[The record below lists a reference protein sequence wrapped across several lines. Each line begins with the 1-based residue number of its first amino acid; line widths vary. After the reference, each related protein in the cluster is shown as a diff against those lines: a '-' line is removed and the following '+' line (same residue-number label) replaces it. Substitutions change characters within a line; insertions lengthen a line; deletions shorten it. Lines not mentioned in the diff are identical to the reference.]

1 MVVNIYDGSDDMIIG
16 ITVICCM
23 LLFCLLVG
31 TVYFSKSKIKSTENK
46 LYSRLVIITMIGLV
60 TELLCFYFVAHKDVS
75 NTYKILNEIVNK
87 GFLVYLLLWE
97 FLFTEYMFFISF
109 ESRLKFNKKLKNNKG
124 KIIGVLTVM
133 YLIMSIIIINL
144 PIYYFNDENY
154 IYSYGPA
161 TNVLLLMGGIFIIV
175 DIFSVLSNIKNIKD
189 KKYYPLFM
197 LIIMMVFVF
206 IIRQVN
212 PGITIINSA
221 FAFVTVLMY
230 FTIENPDL
238 KMVNELLRNKELVE
252 KQMEDKSRFLFEVT
266 EDIKEPAKNIL
277 MLSDNFYKLNEKD
290 QKDAIKI
297 IRNRANGVLFKINNV
312 LDISSM
318 DASKIKI
325 FNNEYN
331 VYTLFEVVEGIAK
344 TLNKNENV
352 SLKFDINSNIPAILY
367 GDDVRLKQILI
378 SVLTNSI
385 NNTKTGFINV
395 SLSAIVK
402 YDVARLIINI
412 EDTGCGMSI
421 DKINTILDDNRE
433 LSNEEVVKL
442 DKLDMDLVATIKSI
456 KLLGGSFNIK
466 SEENKGSTFTI
477 IIDQK
482 CDIKEKT
489 DVMKDI
495 EKYSSDVFGRKR
507 VLIVDDDK
515 EELFEISDTLSKYNV
530 DINTTM
536 SGKDCIYKIKS
547 GEIYNLIIIDDE
559 LKNESALGTLQEL
572 KKNKKFNSKVIV
584 MLGIGKKH
592 LRNYYIEDG
601 FTDVIIKENLTDEL
615 IEKIES
621 NL

>member
-1 MVVNIYDGSDDMIIG
+1 MNLILPIYSIFLLIILNFAFFTKKRLKSDETKTYSILVILSTFNIIFNTIG
-16 ITVICCM
+16 ISLGYFDGVSDFLYALNHFDLPLYFWWSSMMYIY
-23 LLFCLLVG
+23 LLY
-31 TVYFSKSKIKSTENK
+31 VYMNTNQKRKSYFKIKK
-46 LYSRLVIITMIGLV
+46 VIITINVLITIITIFLPFEVVITKKAGYAIG
-60 TELLCFYFVAHKDVS
+60 TC
-75 NTYKILNEIVNK
+75 VN
-87 GFLVYLLLWE
+87 LVYLVSGIYLILSFVTSILLI
-97 FLFTEYMFFISF
+97 T
-109 ESRLKFNKKLKNNKG
+109 KKQFK
-124 KIIGVLTVM
+124 KIIPLFS
-133 YLIMSIIIINL
+133 LIILGLIAAVIQKSIPSLIII
-144 PIYYFNDENY
+144 P
-154 IYSYGPA
+154 SVA
-161 TNVLLLMGGIFIIV
+161 VLVEFI
-175 DIFSVLSNIKNIKD
+175 
-189 KKYYPLFM
+189 
-197 LIIMMVFVF
+197 
-206 IIRQVN
+206 
-212 PGITIINSA
+212 
-221 FAFVTVLMY
+221 MY

-266 EDIKEPAKNIL
+266 EDIKVPAKNIL
-277 MLSDNFYKLNEKD
+277 MLSDNFYNFYEKD

-297 IRNRANGVLFKINNV
+297 IRSNANSVLFKINNV

-331 VYTLFEVVEGIAK
+331 VYTLFETIESIAK

-352 SLKFDINSNIPAILY
+352 TLKFDINSNIPDMLY

-395 SLSAIVK
+395 SLSSIVR

-412 EDTGCGMSI
+412 EDSGCGMSI
-421 DKINTILDDNRE
+421 DKVNKILDDNRE
-433 LSNEEVVKL
+433 LSNEEVAKL

-456 KLLGGSFNIK
+456 KLLGGNFNIR

-477 IIDQK
+477 VIDQK

-489 DVMKDI
+489 DIMKDI

-515 EELFEISDTLSKYNV
+515 EELFKISDILSKYNV

-536 SGKDCIYKIKS
+536 SGEDCIYKIKS

-584 MLGIGKKH
+584 MLGDGKKH
-592 LRNYYIEDG
+592 LKSHYIEDG

-615 IEKIES
+615 KEKMEL

>member
-1 MVVNIYDGSDDMIIG
+1 MNLILPIYSIFLLIILNFAFFTKKRLKSDETKTYSILVILSTFNIIFNTIG
-16 ITVICCM
+16 ISLGYFDGVSDFLYALNHFDLPLYFWWSSMMYIY
-23 LLFCLLVG
+23 LLY
-31 TVYFSKSKIKSTENK
+31 VYMNTNQKRKLYFKIKK
-46 LYSRLVIITMIGLV
+46 VIITINVLITIITIFLPFEVVITKKAGYAIG
-60 TELLCFYFVAHKDVS
+60 TC
-75 NTYKILNEIVNK
+75 VN
-87 GFLVYLLLWE
+87 LVYLVSGIYLILSFITSILLI
-97 FLFTEYMFFISF
+97 T
-109 ESRLKFNKKLKNNKG
+109 KKQFK
-124 KIIGVLTVM
+124 KIIPLFS
-133 YLIMSIIIINL
+133 LIILGMIAAVIQKSIPSLIII
-144 PIYYFNDENY
+144 P
-154 IYSYGPA
+154 SVA
-161 TNVLLLMGGIFIIV
+161 VLVEFI
-175 DIFSVLSNIKNIKD
+175 
-189 KKYYPLFM
+189 
-197 LIIMMVFVF
+197 
-206 IIRQVN
+206 
-212 PGITIINSA
+212 
-221 FAFVTVLMY
+221 MY

-266 EDIKEPAKNIL
+266 EDIKGPAKNIL
-277 MLSDNFYKLNEKD
+277 MLSDTFYKLNEKD

-297 IRNRANGVLFKINNV
+297 IRSNANGVLFKINNV
-312 LDISSM
+312 LNISSM

-331 VYTLFEVVEGIAK
+331 IYNLFEVVEGIAK
-344 TLNKNENV
+344 NLNKNENV
-352 SLKFDINSNIPAILY
+352 ALKFGINSNIPTILY
-367 GDDVRLKQILI
+367 GDDVRLKQILV

-433 LSNEEVVKL
+433 LSMKEVVKL

-477 IIDQK
+477 VIDQK

-489 DVMKDI
+489 DIMKDI

-515 EELFEISDTLSKYNV
+515 EELFKISDILSKYNV

-536 SGKDCIYKIKS
+536 SGEDCIYKIKS

-584 MLGIGKKH
+584 MLGDEKKYLKGH
-592 LRNYYIEDG
+592 YIEDG
-601 FTDVIIKENLTDEL
+601 FTDVIIKENIKDEL
-615 IEKIES
+615 KEKIES

>member
-1 MVVNIYDGSDDMIIG
+1 MNLILPIYSIFLLIILNFAFFTKKRLKSDETKTYSVLVILSTFNIIFNTIG
-16 ITVICCM
+16 ISLGYFDGVSDFLYVLNHFDLPIYFWWSSM
-23 LLFCLLVG
+23 MYIYLLY
-31 TVYFSKSKIKSTENK
+31 VYMNTNQMRKLYFKIKK
-46 LYSRLVIITMIGLV
+46 VIITINVLITIITIFLPFEVVITKKAGYAIG
-60 TELLCFYFVAHKDVS
+60 TC
-75 NTYKILNEIVNK
+75 VN
-87 GFLVYLLLWE
+87 LVYLVSGIYLILSFITSILLI
-97 FLFTEYMFFISF
+97 T
-109 ESRLKFNKKLKNNKG
+109 KKQFK
-124 KIIGVLTVM
+124 KIIPLFS
-133 YLIMSIIIINL
+133 LIILGMIAAVIQKSIPSLIII
-144 PIYYFNDENY
+144 P
-154 IYSYGPA
+154 SVA
-161 TNVLLLMGGIFIIV
+161 VLVEFI
-175 DIFSVLSNIKNIKD
+175 
-189 KKYYPLFM
+189 
-197 LIIMMVFVF
+197 
-206 IIRQVN
+206 
-212 PGITIINSA
+212 
-221 FAFVTVLMY
+221 MY

-266 EDIKEPAKNIL
+266 EDIKGPAKNIL
-277 MLSDNFYKLNEKD
+277 MLSDTFYKLNEKD

-297 IRNRANGVLFKINNV
+297 IRSNANGVLFKINNV
-312 LDISSM
+312 LNISSM
-318 DASKIKI
+318 DASKIKV

-331 VYTLFEVVEGIAK
+331 IYNLFEVVEVISK
-344 TLNKNENV
+344 NLNKNENV
-352 SLKFDINSNIPAILY
+352 ALKFDINSNIPTILY
-367 GDDVRLKQILI
+367 GDDVRLKQILV

-395 SLSAIVK
+395 SLSAIVR

-433 LSNEEVVKL
+433 LSMKEVVKL

-507 VLIVDDDK
+507 VLVVDDDK

-559 LKNESALGTLQEL
+559 LKNESALGTLEEL
-572 KKNKKFNSKVIV
+572 RKNKKFNSKVIV
-584 MLGIGKKH
+584 MLGNGKKH
-592 LRNYYIEDG
+592 LRNHYIEDG

-615 IEKIES
+615 KEKIES

>member
-1 MVVNIYDGSDDMIIG
+1 MNLILPIYSIFLLIILNFAFFTKKRLKSDETKTYSVLVILSTFNIIFNTIG
-16 ITVICCM
+16 ISLGYFDGVSDFLYVLNHFDLPIYFWWSSM
-23 LLFCLLVG
+23 MYIYLLY
-31 TVYFSKSKIKSTENK
+31 VYMNTNQKRKLYFKIKK
-46 LYSRLVIITMIGLV
+46 VIITINVLITIITIFLPFEVVITKKAGYAIG
-60 TELLCFYFVAHKDVS
+60 TC
-75 NTYKILNEIVNK
+75 VN
-87 GFLVYLLLWE
+87 LVYLVSGIYLILSFITSILLI
-97 FLFTEYMFFISF
+97 T
-109 ESRLKFNKKLKNNKG
+109 KKQFK
-124 KIIGVLTVM
+124 KIIPLFS
-133 YLIMSIIIINL
+133 LIILGMIAAVIQKSIPSLIII
-144 PIYYFNDENY
+144 P
-154 IYSYGPA
+154 SVA
-161 TNVLLLMGGIFIIV
+161 VLVEFI
-175 DIFSVLSNIKNIKD
+175 
-189 KKYYPLFM
+189 
-197 LIIMMVFVF
+197 
-206 IIRQVN
+206 
-212 PGITIINSA
+212 
-221 FAFVTVLMY
+221 MY

-266 EDIKEPAKNIL
+266 EDIKGPAKNIL
-277 MLSDNFYKLNEKD
+277 MLSDTFYKLNEKD

-297 IRNRANGVLFKINNV
+297 IRSNANGVLFKINNV
-312 LDISSM
+312 LNISSM

-331 VYTLFEVVEGIAK
+331 IYNLFEVVEVISK
-344 TLNKNENV
+344 NLNKNENV
-352 SLKFDINSNIPAILY
+352 ALKFDINSNIPTILY

-412 EDTGCGMSI
+412 EDSGCGMSI
-421 DKINTILDDNRE
+421 DKINTILDDNRD
-433 LSNEEVVKL
+433 LSMKEVVKL

-477 IIDQK
+477 VIDQK

-489 DVMKDI
+489 DIMKDI

-515 EELFEISDTLSKYNV
+515 EELFKISDILSKYNI

-536 SGKDCIYKIKS
+536 SGKECIYKIKS

-584 MLGIGKKH
+584 MLGDEKKYLKGH
-592 LRNYYIEDG
+592 YIEDG
-601 FTDVIIKENLTDEL
+601 FTDVIIKENIKDEL
-615 IEKIES
+615 KEKIES

>member
-1 MVVNIYDGSDDMIIG
+1 MNLILPIYSIFLLIILNFAFFTKKRLKSDETKAYSVLVILSTFNIIFNTIG
-16 ITVICCM
+16 ISLGYFDGVSDFLYVLNHFDLPIYFWWSSM
-23 LLFCLLVG
+23 MYIYLLY
-31 TVYFSKSKIKSTENK
+31 VYMNTNQKRKLYFKIKK
-46 LYSRLVIITMIGLV
+46 VIITINVLITIITIFLPFEVVITKKAGYAIG
-60 TELLCFYFVAHKDVS
+60 TC
-75 NTYKILNEIVNK
+75 VN
-87 GFLVYLLLWE
+87 LVYLVSGIYLILSFITSILLI
-97 FLFTEYMFFISF
+97 T
-109 ESRLKFNKKLKNNKG
+109 KKQFK
-124 KIIGVLTVM
+124 KIIPLFS
-133 YLIMSIIIINL
+133 LIILGMIAAVIQKSIPSLIII
-144 PIYYFNDENY
+144 P
-154 IYSYGPA
+154 SVA
-161 TNVLLLMGGIFIIV
+161 VLVEFI
-175 DIFSVLSNIKNIKD
+175 
-189 KKYYPLFM
+189 
-197 LIIMMVFVF
+197 
-206 IIRQVN
+206 
-212 PGITIINSA
+212 
-221 FAFVTVLMY
+221 MY

-266 EDIKEPAKNIL
+266 EDIKGPAKNIL
-277 MLSDNFYKLNEKD
+277 MLSDTFCKLNEKD

-297 IRNRANGVLFKINNV
+297 IRSNANAVLFKINNV
-312 LDISSM
+312 LNISSM
-318 DASKIKI
+318 DASKIKV

-331 VYTLFEVVEGIAK
+331 IYNLFEVVEGIAK
-344 TLNKNENV
+344 NLNKNENV
-352 SLKFDINSNIPAILY
+352 ALKFGINSNIPTILY
-367 GDDVRLKQILI
+367 GDDVRLKQILV

-395 SLSAIVK
+395 SLSAIVR

-421 DKINTILDDNRE
+421 DKINAILDDNRE
-433 LSNEEVVKL
+433 LSKKEVVKL

-477 IIDQK
+477 VIDQK

-489 DVMKDI
+489 DIMKDI

-515 EELFEISDTLSKYNV
+515 EELFKISDILSKYNV

-536 SGKDCIYKIKS
+536 SGEDCIYKIKS

-559 LKNESALGTLQEL
+559 LKNESALGTLEEL
-572 KKNKKFNSKVIV
+572 KKNKEFNSKVIV

-592 LRNYYIEDG
+592 LRNHYIEDG
-601 FTDVIIKENLTDEL
+601 FTDVILKENLKDEL
-615 IEKIES
+615 KEKIES

>member
-1 MVVNIYDGSDDMIIG
+1 MNLILPIYSIFLLIILNFAFFTKKRLKSDETKTYSILVILSTFNIIFNTIG
-16 ITVICCM
+16 ISLGYFDGVSDFLYVLNHFDLPLYFWWSSMMYIY
-23 LLFCLLVG
+23 LLY
-31 TVYFSKSKIKSTENK
+31 VYMNTNKKRKSYFKIKK
-46 LYSRLVIITMIGLV
+46 VIITINVLITIITIFLPFEVVITKKAGYAIG
-60 TELLCFYFVAHKDVS
+60 TC
-75 NTYKILNEIVNK
+75 VN
-87 GFLVYLLLWE
+87 LVYLVSGIYLILSFITSILLI
-97 FLFTEYMFFISF
+97 T
-109 ESRLKFNKKLKNNKG
+109 KKQFK
-124 KIIGVLTVM
+124 KIIPLFS
-133 YLIMSIIIINL
+133 LIILGMIAAVIQKSIPSLIII
-144 PIYYFNDENY
+144 P
-154 IYSYGPA
+154 SVA
-161 TNVLLLMGGIFIIV
+161 VLVEFI
-175 DIFSVLSNIKNIKD
+175 
-189 KKYYPLFM
+189 
-197 LIIMMVFVF
+197 
-206 IIRQVN
+206 
-212 PGITIINSA
+212 
-221 FAFVTVLMY
+221 MY

-238 KMVNELLRNKELVE
+238 KIVNELLRNKELVE

-266 EDIKEPAKNIL
+266 EDIKVPAKNIL
-277 MLSDNFYKLNEKD
+277 MLSDNFYNFYEKD

-297 IRNRANGVLFKINNV
+297 IRSNANSVLFKINNV

-352 SLKFDINSNIPAILY
+352 TLKFDINSNIPDMLY

-395 SLSAIVK
+395 SLSSIVR
-402 YDVARLIINI
+402 YDVVRLIINI

-421 DKINTILDDNRE
+421 DKVNKILDDNRE
-433 LSNEEVVKL
+433 LSNEEVAKL

-456 KLLGGSFNIK
+456 KLLGGSFNIR

-477 IIDQK
+477 VIDQK

-489 DVMKDI
+489 DIMKDI

-507 VLIVDDDK
+507 VLVVDDDK
-515 EELFEISDTLSKYNV
+515 EELFKISDTLSKYNV

-536 SGKDCIYKIKS
+536 SGEDCIYKLKS

-559 LKNESALGTLQEL
+559 LKYESALGTLQEL
-572 KKNKKFNSKVIV
+572 KKNKKFDSKVIV
-584 MLGIGKKH
+584 MLGDGKKH
-592 LRNYYIEDG
+592 LKEHYIEDG

-615 IEKIES
+615 KEKMEL

>member
-1 MVVNIYDGSDDMIIG
+1 MNLILPIYSIFLLIILNFAFFTKKRLKSDETKTYSVLVILSTFNIIFNTIG
-16 ITVICCM
+16 ISLGYFDGVSDFLYVLNHFDLPLYFWWSSMMYIY
-23 LLFCLLVG
+23 LLY
-31 TVYFSKSKIKSTENK
+31 VYMNTNQKRKLYFKIKK
-46 LYSRLVIITMIGLV
+46 VIITINILITIITIFLPFEVVITKKAGYAIG
-60 TELLCFYFVAHKDVS
+60 TC
-75 NTYKILNEIVNK
+75 VN
-87 GFLVYLLLWE
+87 LVYLVSGIYLILSFITSILLI
-97 FLFTEYMFFISF
+97 T
-109 ESRLKFNKKLKNNKG
+109 KKQFK
-124 KIIGVLTVM
+124 KIIPLFS
-133 YLIMSIIIINL
+133 LIILGMIAAVIQKSIPSLIII
-144 PIYYFNDENY
+144 P
-154 IYSYGPA
+154 SVA
-161 TNVLLLMGGIFIIV
+161 VLVEFI
-175 DIFSVLSNIKNIKD
+175 
-189 KKYYPLFM
+189 
-197 LIIMMVFVF
+197 
-206 IIRQVN
+206 
-212 PGITIINSA
+212 
-221 FAFVTVLMY
+221 MY

-266 EDIKEPAKNIL
+266 EDIKGPAKNIL
-277 MLSDNFYKLNEKD
+277 KLSDTFYKLNEKD

-297 IRNRANGVLFKINNV
+297 IRSNANGVLFKINNV
-312 LDISSM
+312 LNISSM

-331 VYTLFEVVEGIAK
+331 IYNLFEVVEGIAK
-344 TLNKNENV
+344 NLNKNEDV
-352 SLKFDINSNIPAILY
+352 ALKFGINSNIPTILY
-367 GDDVRLKQILI
+367 GDDVRLKQILV

-395 SLSAIVK
+395 SLSAIVR

-412 EDTGCGMSI
+412 EDSGCGMSI

-433 LSNEEVVKL
+433 LSMKEVVKL

-477 IIDQK
+477 VIDQK

-489 DVMKDI
+489 DIMKDI

-507 VLIVDDDK
+507 VLVVDDDK
-515 EELFEISDTLSKYNV
+515 EELFKISDILSKYNV

-536 SGKDCIYKIKS
+536 SGEDCIYKIKS

-584 MLGIGKKH
+584 LLGIGKKH
-592 LRNYYIEDG
+592 LRNHYIEDG
-601 FTDVIIKENLTDEL
+601 FTDVILKENLNDEL
-615 IEKIES
+615 KAKIES

>member
-1 MVVNIYDGSDDMIIG
+1 MNLILPIYSIFLLIILNFAFFTKKRLKSDETKAYSVLVILSTFNIIFNTIG
-16 ITVICCM
+16 ISLGYFDGVSDFLYVLNHFDLPIYFWWSSM
-23 LLFCLLVG
+23 MYIYLLY
-31 TVYFSKSKIKSTENK
+31 VYMNTNQKRKLYFKIKK
-46 LYSRLVIITMIGLV
+46 VIITINVLITIITIFLPFEVVITKNAGYAIG
-60 TELLCFYFVAHKDVS
+60 TC
-75 NTYKILNEIVNK
+75 VN
-87 GFLVYLLLWE
+87 LVYLVSGIYLILSFITSILLI
-97 FLFTEYMFFISF
+97 T
-109 ESRLKFNKKLKNNKG
+109 KKQFK
-124 KIIGVLTVM
+124 KIIPLFS
-133 YLIMSIIIINL
+133 LIILGMIAAVIQKSIPSLIII
-144 PIYYFNDENY
+144 P
-154 IYSYGPA
+154 SVA
-161 TNVLLLMGGIFIIV
+161 VLVEFI
-175 DIFSVLSNIKNIKD
+175 
-189 KKYYPLFM
+189 
-197 LIIMMVFVF
+197 
-206 IIRQVN
+206 
-212 PGITIINSA
+212 
-221 FAFVTVLMY
+221 MY

-266 EDIKEPAKNIL
+266 EDIKGPAKNIL
-277 MLSDNFYKLNEKD
+277 MLSDTFYKLNEKD

-297 IRNRANGVLFKINNV
+297 IRSNANAVLFKINNV
-312 LDISSM
+312 LNISSM
-318 DASKIKI
+318 DASKIKV

-331 VYTLFEVVEGIAK
+331 IYNLFEVVEGIAK
-344 TLNKNENV
+344 NLNKNENV
-352 SLKFDINSNIPAILY
+352 ALKFGINSNIPTILY
-367 GDDVRLKQILI
+367 GDDVRLKQILV

-395 SLSAIVK
+395 SLSAIVR

-421 DKINTILDDNRE
+421 DKINAILDDNRE
-433 LSNEEVVKL
+433 LSKKEVVKL

-477 IIDQK
+477 VIDQK

-489 DVMKDI
+489 DIMKDI

-515 EELFEISDTLSKYNV
+515 EELFKISDILSKYNV

-536 SGKDCIYKIKS
+536 SGEDCIYKIKS

-592 LRNYYIEDG
+592 LRNHYIEDG
-601 FTDVIIKENLTDEL
+601 FTDVILKENLKDEL
-615 IEKIES
+615 KEKIES

>member
-1 MVVNIYDGSDDMIIG
+1 METLILPIVSLLLSILLIIVYYSKKRIKNEETNVYSKMLIINLLYSIFAIVIYLYSKGEVANVLIIGMLQKLYMILMLLLILCMVVYN
-16 ITVICCM
+16 
-23 LLFCLLVG
+23 F
-31 TVYFSKSKIKSTENK
+31 
-46 LYSRLVIITMIGLV
+46 
-60 TELLCFYFVAHKDVS
+60 
-75 NTYKILNEIVNK
+75 KILYINSKTKTKNKFILFSAFLTIICGVLILVLPLKVINKKEIIDAEGLSYDVLILASIIYLIIIFITSLIIFIKNRK
-87 GFLVYLLLWE
+87 NLKKDIPFISLIILYVLGFVLRSYCPFVIFE
-97 FLFTEYMFFISF
+97 TFLFT
-109 ESRLKFNKKLKNNKG
+109 
-124 KIIGVLTVM
+124 
-133 YLIMSIIIINL
+133 
-144 PIYYFNDENY
+144 
-154 IYSYGPA
+154 
-161 TNVLLLMGGIFIIV
+161 
-175 DIFSVLSNIKNIKD
+175 
-189 KKYYPLFM
+189 FM
-197 LIIMMVFVF
+197 LLI
-206 IIRQVN
+206 
-212 PGITIINSA
+212 
-221 FAFVTVLMY
+221 MY

-277 MLSDNFYKLNEKD
+277 MLSDSFYKLNEKD

-297 IRNRANGVLFKINNV
+297 IRNNANGVLFKINNV

-331 VYTLFEVVEGIAK
+331 IYTLFEVVEGIAK
-344 TLNKNENV
+344 NLNKNENV
-352 SLKFDINSNIPAILY
+352 ALKFDINSNIPTILY

-412 EDTGCGMSI
+412 EDSGCGMSI

-433 LSNEEVVKL
+433 LSNEEVTKL
-442 DKLDMDLVATIKSI
+442 DKIDMDLVATIKSI
-456 KLLGGSFNIK
+456 KILGGSFNIK

-507 VLIVDDDK
+507 VLVVDDDK

-559 LKNESALGTLQEL
+559 LKNESALGTLEEL
-572 KKNKKFNSKVIV
+572 RKNKKFNSKVIV

-592 LRNYYIEDG
+592 LRNHYIEDG
-601 FTDVIIKENLTDEL
+601 FTDVILKENIKDEL
-615 IEKIES
+615 KEKIEL

>member
-1 MVVNIYDGSDDMIIG
+1 MNLILPIYSIFLLIILNFAFFTKKRVNSDETKSYSVLIILSSFNIIFNTIG
-16 ITVICCM
+16 ISLGYFDGVSDFLYALNHFDLPLYFWWTSVM
-23 LLFCLLVG
+23 FLYLLF
-31 TVYFSKSKIKSTENK
+31 VYMNTTGRRQTYFKIKKIIIVINILITILTIFLPFEVVITETAG
-46 LYSRLVIITMIGLV
+46 YAIG
-60 TELLCFYFVAHKDVS
+60 TCVS
-75 NTYKILNEIVNK
+75 V
-87 GFLVYLLLWE
+87 VYLVSG
-97 FLFTEYMFFISF
+97 I
-109 ESRLKFNKKLKNNKG
+109 
-124 KIIGVLTVM
+124 
-133 YLIMSIIIINL
+133 YLIMSFITAVLLVIKKQFKKIIPLLSLITLGIIAALIQKIVPSLIII
-144 PIYYFNDENY
+144 P
-154 IYSYGPA
+154 SVA
-161 TNVLLLMGGIFIIV
+161 VLVEFI
-175 DIFSVLSNIKNIKD
+175 
-189 KKYYPLFM
+189 
-197 LIIMMVFVF
+197 
-206 IIRQVN
+206 
-212 PGITIINSA
+212 
-221 FAFVTVLMY
+221 MY

-266 EDIKEPAKNIL
+266 EDIKGPAKNIL
-277 MLSDNFYKLNEKD
+277 MLSDTFYKLNEKD

-297 IRNRANGVLFKINNV
+297 IRSNANAVLFKINNV
-312 LDISSM
+312 LNISSM

-331 VYTLFEVVEGIAK
+331 IYNLFEVVEGIAK
-344 TLNKNENV
+344 NLNKNENV
-352 SLKFDINSNIPAILY
+352 ALKFDINSNIPTILY
-367 GDDVRLKQILI
+367 GDDIKLKQILI

-433 LSNEEVVKL
+433 LSKKEVVKL

-477 IIDQK
+477 VIDQK

-489 DVMKDI
+489 DIMKDI

-515 EELFEISDTLSKYNV
+515 EELFKISDILSKYNV

-536 SGKDCIYKIKS
+536 SGKECTYKIKS

-559 LKNESALGTLQEL
+559 LKNESALGTLEEL
-572 KKNKKFNSKVIV
+572 KKNKEFNSKVIV

-592 LRNYYIEDG
+592 LRNHYIEDG
-601 FTDVIIKENLTDEL
+601 FTDVILKENLKDEL
-615 IEKIES
+615 KEKIES

>member
-1 MVVNIYDGSDDMIIG
+1 METLILPIATQLLAVF
-16 ITVICCM
+16 
-23 LLFCLLVG
+23 LLFI
-31 TVYFSKSKIKSTENK
+31 YFSKKRLNTKETKVYSKMLIINFLYALMAIITFIYAKTYGNNMIIAIMQKIYMSLMLLLIINILIYNISIVNMKSNLKKVFAILIKCFSVILFIFVFITPLNVINK
-46 LYSRLVIITMIGLV
+46 GNILDGNGLSYDIVLFATAIYFILIIISAIVIFIKNKSGFTKDMPFVCLIILYVVGLVIRNYYPSIMF
-60 TELLCFYFVAHKDVS
+60 E
-75 NTYKILNEIVNK
+75 N
-87 GFLVYLLLWE
+87 
-97 FLFTEYMFFISF
+97 FLFT
-109 ESRLKFNKKLKNNKG
+109 
-124 KIIGVLTVM
+124 
-133 YLIMSIIIINL
+133 
-144 PIYYFNDENY
+144 
-154 IYSYGPA
+154 
-161 TNVLLLMGGIFIIV
+161 
-175 DIFSVLSNIKNIKD
+175 
-189 KKYYPLFM
+189 FM
-197 LIIMMVFVF
+197 LF
-206 IIRQVN
+206 I
-212 PGITIINSA
+212 
-221 FAFVTVLMY
+221 MY

-266 EDIKEPAKNIL
+266 EDIKGPAKNIL
-277 MLSDNFYKLNEKD
+277 MLSDTFYKLNEKD

-297 IRNRANGVLFKINNV
+297 IRSNANGVLFKINNV
-312 LDISSM
+312 LNISSM
-318 DASKIKI
+318 DASKIKV

-331 VYTLFEVVEGIAK
+331 IYNLFEVVEGIAK
-344 TLNKNENV
+344 NLNKNENV
-352 SLKFDINSNIPAILY
+352 VLKFDINSNIPTILY
-367 GDDVRLKQILI
+367 GDDVRLKQILV

-395 SLSAIVK
+395 SLSAIVR

-433 LSNEEVVKL
+433 LSMKEVVKL

-477 IIDQK
+477 VIDQK

-489 DVMKDI
+489 DIMKDI

-515 EELFEISDTLSKYNV
+515 EELFKISDILSKYNV

-536 SGKDCIYKIKS
+536 SGEDCIYKIKS

-584 MLGIGKKH
+584 MLGDEKKYLKGH
-592 LRNYYIEDG
+592 YIEDG
-601 FTDVIIKENLTDEL
+601 FTDVIIKENIKDEL
-615 IEKIES
+615 KEKIES

>member
-1 MVVNIYDGSDDMIIG
+1 MNLILPIYSIFLLIILNFAFFTKKRVNSDETKSYSVLIILSSFNIIFNTIG
-16 ITVICCM
+16 ISLGYFDGVSDFLYALNHFDLPLYFWWTSVM
-23 LLFCLLVG
+23 FLYLLF
-31 TVYFSKSKIKSTENK
+31 VYMNTTGRRQTYFKIKKIIIVINILITILTIFLPFEVVITETAG
-46 LYSRLVIITMIGLV
+46 YAIG
-60 TELLCFYFVAHKDVS
+60 TCVS
-75 NTYKILNEIVNK
+75 V
-87 GFLVYLLLWE
+87 VYLVSG
-97 FLFTEYMFFISF
+97 I
-109 ESRLKFNKKLKNNKG
+109 
-124 KIIGVLTVM
+124 
-133 YLIMSIIIINL
+133 YLIMSFITAVLLVIKKQFKKIIPLLSLITLGIIAALIQKIVPSLIII
-144 PIYYFNDENY
+144 P
-154 IYSYGPA
+154 SVA
-161 TNVLLLMGGIFIIV
+161 VLVEFI
-175 DIFSVLSNIKNIKD
+175 
-189 KKYYPLFM
+189 
-197 LIIMMVFVF
+197 
-206 IIRQVN
+206 
-212 PGITIINSA
+212 
-221 FAFVTVLMY
+221 MY

-266 EDIKEPAKNIL
+266 EDIKGPAKNIL
-277 MLSDNFYKLNEKD
+277 MLSDTFYKLNEKD

-297 IRNRANGVLFKINNV
+297 IRSNANGVLFKINNV
-312 LDISSM
+312 LNISSM

-331 VYTLFEVVEGIAK
+331 IYNLFEVVEGIAK
-344 TLNKNENV
+344 NLNKNENV
-352 SLKFDINSNIPAILY
+352 ALKFDINSNIPTILY

-433 LSNEEVVKL
+433 LSKKEVVKL

-477 IIDQK
+477 VIDQK

-489 DVMKDI
+489 DIMKDI

-515 EELFEISDTLSKYNV
+515 EELFKISDILSKYNV

-536 SGKDCIYKIKS
+536 SGKECTYKIKS

-559 LKNESALGTLQEL
+559 LKNESALGTLEEL
-572 KKNKKFNSKVIV
+572 KKNKEFNSKVIV

-592 LRNYYIEDG
+592 LRNHYIEDG
-601 FTDVIIKENLTDEL
+601 FTDVILKENLKDEL
-615 IEKIES
+615 KEKIES

>member
-1 MVVNIYDGSDDMIIG
+1 MNLILPIYSIFLLIILNFVFFTKKRLKSDETKTYSVLVILSTFNIIFNTIG
-16 ITVICCM
+16 ISLGYFDGVSDFLYVLNHFDLPIYFWWSSM
-23 LLFCLLVG
+23 MYIYLLY
-31 TVYFSKSKIKSTENK
+31 VYMNTNQKRKLYFKIKK
-46 LYSRLVIITMIGLV
+46 VIITI
-60 TELLCFYFVAHKDVS
+60 
-75 NTYKILNEIVNK
+75 
-87 GFLVYLLLWE
+87 
-97 FLFTEYMFFISF
+97 
-109 ESRLKFNKKLKNNKG
+109 
-124 KIIGVLTVM
+124 
-133 YLIMSIIIINL
+133 
-144 PIYYFNDENY
+144 
-154 IYSYGPA
+154 
-161 TNVLLLMGGIFIIV
+161 NVL
-175 DIFSVLSNIKNIKD
+175 
-189 KKYYPLFM
+189 
-197 LIIMMVFVF
+197 
-206 IIRQVN
+206 
-212 PGITIINSA
+212 ITIITIFLPFEVVITKKAGYAIGTCINLIYLVSGIYLILSFITSILLITKKQFKKIIPLFSLIILGMIA
-221 FAFVTVLMY
+221 AVIQKSIPSLIIIPSVAVLVEFIMY

-266 EDIKEPAKNIL
+266 EDIKGPAKNIL
-277 MLSDNFYKLNEKD
+277 MLSDSFYKLNEKD

-297 IRNRANGVLFKINNV
+297 IRNNANGVLFKINNV

-331 VYTLFEVVEGIAK
+331 IYTLFEVVEGIAK
-344 TLNKNENV
+344 NLNKKENV

-412 EDTGCGMSI
+412 EDSGCGMSI

-507 VLIVDDDK
+507 VLVVDDDK
-515 EELFEISDTLSKYNV
+515 EELFEISDTISKYNV

-559 LKNESALGTLQEL
+559 LKNESALGTLEEL
-572 KKNKKFNSKVIV
+572 RKNKKFNSKVIV
-584 MLGIGKKH
+584 MLGNGKKH
-592 LRNYYIEDG
+592 LRNHYIEDG

-615 IEKIES
+615 KEKIES

>member
-1 MVVNIYDGSDDMIIG
+1 METLILPIVSLLLSILLIIVYYSKKRIKNEETNVYSKMLIINLLYSIFAIVIYLYSKGEVANVLIIGMLQKLYMILMLLLILCMVVYN
-16 ITVICCM
+16 
-23 LLFCLLVG
+23 F
-31 TVYFSKSKIKSTENK
+31 
-46 LYSRLVIITMIGLV
+46 
-60 TELLCFYFVAHKDVS
+60 
-75 NTYKILNEIVNK
+75 KILYINSKTKTKNKFILFSAFLTIICGVLILVLPLKVINKKEIIDAEGLSYDVLILASIIYLIIIFITSLIIFIKNRK
-87 GFLVYLLLWE
+87 NLKKDIPFISLIILYVLGFVLRSYCPFVIFE
-97 FLFTEYMFFISF
+97 TFLFT
-109 ESRLKFNKKLKNNKG
+109 
-124 KIIGVLTVM
+124 
-133 YLIMSIIIINL
+133 
-144 PIYYFNDENY
+144 
-154 IYSYGPA
+154 
-161 TNVLLLMGGIFIIV
+161 
-175 DIFSVLSNIKNIKD
+175 
-189 KKYYPLFM
+189 FM
-197 LIIMMVFVF
+197 LLI
-206 IIRQVN
+206 
-212 PGITIINSA
+212 
-221 FAFVTVLMY
+221 MY

-277 MLSDNFYKLNEKD
+277 MLSDSFYKLNEKD

-297 IRNRANGVLFKINNV
+297 IRNNANGVLFKINNV

-331 VYTLFEVVEGIAK
+331 IYTLFEVVEGIAK
-344 TLNKNENV
+344 NLNKNENV
-352 SLKFDINSNIPAILY
+352 AIKFDINSNIPTILY

-412 EDTGCGMSI
+412 EDSGCGMSI

-433 LSNEEVVKL
+433 LSNEEVTKL
-442 DKLDMDLVATIKSI
+442 DKIDMDLVATIKSI
-456 KLLGGSFNIK
+456 KILGGSFNIK

-507 VLIVDDDK
+507 VLVVDDDK

-559 LKNESALGTLQEL
+559 LKNESALGTLEEL
-572 KKNKKFNSKVIV
+572 RKNKKFNSKVIV

-592 LRNYYIEDG
+592 LRNHYIEDG
-601 FTDVIIKENLTDEL
+601 FTDVILKENIKDEL
-615 IEKIES
+615 KEKIEL